1 MNPVSSPNDTDSGL
15 DSILSAAL
23 SAALSPEFASLE
35 PKSSRPTNERAH
47 RVNQSSS
54 SSSSST
60 NHWQSSIF
68 HMAINRLRAQ
78 HASQSQELFRMFEIA
93 RTRSSEDDE
102 MATQV
107 WHNRPN
113 STDAELLQSPH
124 AAPAQKSSTVSSSD
138 TSKHHASGNKSANDN
153 SSSNFAADIGGS
165 SRRQNQKR
173 KGHAARC
180 A

>member
-15 DSILSAAL
+15 DSILSVAL

-35 PKSSRPTNERAH
+35 PKSSRPTNDRAH

-54 SSSSST
+54 SSSTNHRQSST
-60 NHWQSSIF
+60 F

-138 TSKHHASGNKSANDN
+138 KHHASGNKSANEN
-153 SSSNFAADIGGS
+153 SSSNFAAANCGS